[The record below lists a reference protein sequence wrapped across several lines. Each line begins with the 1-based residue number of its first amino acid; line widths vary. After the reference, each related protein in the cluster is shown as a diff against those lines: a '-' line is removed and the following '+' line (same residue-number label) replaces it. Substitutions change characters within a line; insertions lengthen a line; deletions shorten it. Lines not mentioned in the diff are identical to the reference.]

1 MELVGVL
8 KTTGGTPGVRRHLFR
23 FLDSMKIPHD
33 HSIYT
38 ARAVFAIIEASL
50 EENTGSDMIN
60 LYEPLQDIV
69 DGKVRSLRS
78 VKHLQNS
85 VLSLMGELNDGKKP
99 LALAS
104 AVISPILDEGDTYSL
119 LPLDESELYSIVSE
133 YDYGLYSL
141 FSEYDDDL
149 YYLPP
154 LDDASVEGGEPTDKA
169 SVEDTATRRPFFKQ
183 MGIILAVLCTLAISL
198 PPTGST
204 FNRIG
209 SRATIGA
216 RVSESMQRIQATA
229 FDFLAPKQP
238 SYDKPRRLE
247 DPDTMIVPPS
257 PSTHKSLSNQKI
269 RSTAYHGNTHRHVFS
284 PNILPQSVDMIA
296 CPAGVSD
303 LQVCL
308 DAIADKYKDNLQHG
322 RVVKTRDEYVLISGR
337 IDKEFNDAQ
346 DEEIVLWIEHM
357 LRSVDPVYL
366 QNMSQLKVYLSARGV
381 HDKAPGT
388 GGFYRALY
396 DNIWIKTQL
405 VRGGGPISMA
415 ERRTNLKVIV
425 HEMAHRVHLAT
436 EYIATDCGSH
446 ICKNLQYRYDGLS
459 DLELGE
465 IKDEVDAVLYLGYE
479 SEDITYE
486 DAVLLNKKI
495 LDMRIEHLFSIAG
508 DSQQYQD
515 LPGSQY
521 WAKNYVEFW
530 AESSL
535 SFLIANS
542 GGLFPDRD
550 WIEKNDPR
558 LFSLLDEVWAGA
570 KYASFDEVRTL
581 VRSRGKIKE

>member
-38 ARAVFAIIEASL
+38 ARAVFAVIEASL
-50 EENTGSDMIN
+50 EENTGSDMIK

-85 VLSLMGELNDGKKP
+85 VLSLMGELNDGKNP

-104 AVISPILDEGDTYSL
+104 AVITPILDEGDTCSL

-133 YDYGLYSL
+133 YD
-141 FSEYDDDL
+141 DDL

-154 LDDASVEGGEPTDKA
+154 LDDVSVEGGEPTDKA

-216 RVSESMQRIQATA
+216 QVNESMQRIQATA
-229 FDFLAPKQP
+229 FDCLAPKQP

-257 PSTHKSLSNQKI
+257 PSAHKSLSNQKI

-346 DEEIVLWIEHM
+346 DEEVVLWIEHM

-366 QNMSQLKVYLSARGV
+366 QNMSQLKVYLSAKKV
-381 HDKAPGT
+381 DDKALGI

-415 ERRTNLKVIV
+415 ERRGNLKVIV

-446 ICKNLQYRYDGLS
+446 ICKNLQKRYDGLS

-479 SEDITYE
+479 SEDIAYE

-495 LDMRIEHLFSIAG
+495 LDMRIRHLFAVAG

-515 LPGSQY
+515 LPGSRY
-521 WAKNYVEFW
+521 WAGNYAEFW
-530 AESSL
+530 AEASL
-535 SFLIANS
+535 SFLVANS
-542 GGLFPDRD
+542 GGSFPDRE
-550 WIEKNDPR
+550 WIEKKDPR

-581 VRSRGKIKE
+581 SPW